1 LARLTILGSSYAVPA
16 EKHQNTHMVLQGA
29 NHTVLIDCSINP
41 LLRLRSLGID
51 HTRVSDLILTHFH
64 PDHVSGVASYLMSMW
79 LLGRSQPL
87 QIYGLEHTL
96 VRVQKMMDSY
106 DWDTWPNLFPIHFH
120 TLPEIVLSPVLSN
133 TEFRIYSSPV
143 KHIVPTVGLRIE
155 SVASQ
160 KVLAYSCDTEPCEA
174 VENLAR
180 DADFLLHE
188 ASGASFGHTSAAQA
202 GSLAQK
208 ANVQAV
214 FLIHYPT
221 GELFSERITAEA
233 ASTFGKPVTLAT
245 DMMEFEL

>member
-1 LARLTILGSSYAVPA
+1 MAKLTILGSSNAVPA

-41 LLRLRSLGID
+41 LLRLRSIGVD

-64 PDHVSGVASYLMSMW
+64 PDHVSGVASYLMNMW
-79 LLGRSQPL
+79 LLGRNQPL

-106 DWDTWPNLFPIHFH
+106 DWDTWPNLFPVHFH
-120 TLPEIVLSPVLSN
+120 TLPEIELTPVLSN

-143 KHIVPTVGLRIE
+143 KHIVPTIGLRIE
-155 SVASQ
+155 SVTSQ
-160 KVLAYSCDTEPCEA
+160 KVLAYSCDTEPCVA

-208 ANVQAV
+208 ANVHAV

-221 GELFSERITAEA
+221 GELFSERIAEEA

-245 DMMEFEL
+245 DLMEFEL

>member
-1 LARLTILGSSYAVPA
+1 LAKLTILGSSNAVPA

-41 LLRLRSLGID
+41 LLRLRSIGVD

-64 PDHVSGVASYLMSMW
+64 PDHVSGVASYLMNMW
-79 LLGRSQPL
+79 LLGRNQPL

-106 DWDTWPNLFPIHFH
+106 DWDTWPNLFPVHFH
-120 TLPEIVLSPVLSN
+120 TLPEIELTPVLSN

-143 KHIVPTVGLRIE
+143 KHIVPTIGLRIE
-155 SVASQ
+155 SVTSQ
-160 KVLAYSCDTEPCEA
+160 KVLAYSCDTEPCVA

-208 ANVQAV
+208 ANVHAV

-221 GELFSERITAEA
+221 GELFSERIAEEA

>member
-1 LARLTILGSSYAVPA
+1 MAKLTILGSSNAVPA

-41 LLRLRSLGID
+41 LLRLRSIGVD

-64 PDHVSGVASYLMSMW
+64 PDHVSGVASYLMNMW
-79 LLGRSQPL
+79 LLGRNQPL

-106 DWDTWPNLFPIHFH
+106 DWDTWPNLFPVHFH
-120 TLPEIVLSPVLSN
+120 TLPEIELTPVLSN

-143 KHIVPTVGLRIE
+143 KHIVPTIGLRIE
-155 SVASQ
+155 SVTSQ
-160 KVLAYSCDTEPCEA
+160 KVLAYSCDTEPCVA

-208 ANVQAV
+208 ANVHAV

-221 GELFSERITAEA
+221 GELFSERIAEEA